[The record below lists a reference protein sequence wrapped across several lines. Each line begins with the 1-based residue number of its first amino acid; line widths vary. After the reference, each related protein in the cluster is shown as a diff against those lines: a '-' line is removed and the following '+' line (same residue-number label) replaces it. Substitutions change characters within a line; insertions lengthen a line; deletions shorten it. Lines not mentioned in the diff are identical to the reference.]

1 MTLEIKR
8 IKGIKGIKGIGKDD
22 FKVYKPKLTY
32 LFNTCIDSI
41 KLLNYKDKEYLNK
54 GY

>member
-1 MTLEIKR
+1 MTLVVKR
-8 IKGIKGIKGIGKDD
+8 IKGTGKGD

-32 LFNTCIDSI
+32 LFDTCIDSI
-41 KLLNYKDKEYLNK
+41 KLLNYKDKECLNK

>member
-1 MTLEIKR
+1 MTLEVKR
-8 IKGIKGIKGIGKDD
+8 IKGTGKDD

-32 LFNTCIDSI
+32 LFSTCMDSI
-41 KLLNYKDKEYLNK
+41 KLLDCKDKEYLNK